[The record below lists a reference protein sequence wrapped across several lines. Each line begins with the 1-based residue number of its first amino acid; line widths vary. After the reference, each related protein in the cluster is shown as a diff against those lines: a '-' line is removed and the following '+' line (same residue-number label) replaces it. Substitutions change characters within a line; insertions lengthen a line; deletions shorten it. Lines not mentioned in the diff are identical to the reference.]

1 MTVVA
6 NEGTE
11 ETRARPWG
19 LQAITKDWALI
30 LNWLEGTSLAAQW
43 LGCHAST
50 AGGIGSTPGHGTK
63 ILHATQSKNKNT
75 HVYLWRIHFDTWQN

>member
-1 MTVVA
+1 MRSQRRQ
-6 NEGTE
+6 EPDPG
-11 ETRARPWG
+11 G

-50 AGGIGSTPGHGTK
+50 AGGIGPTPGHGTK
-63 ILHATQSKNKNT
+63 ILHATQSKNKNK
-75 HVYLWRIHFDTWQN
+75 IKINK